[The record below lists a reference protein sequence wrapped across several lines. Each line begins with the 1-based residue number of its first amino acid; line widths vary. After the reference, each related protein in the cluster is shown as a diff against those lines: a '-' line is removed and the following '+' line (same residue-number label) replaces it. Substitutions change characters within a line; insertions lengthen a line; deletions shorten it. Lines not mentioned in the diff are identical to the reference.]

1 MFRGQDGSQGRK
13 RLAGPQL
20 QASRSVSSSLS
31 TVADRESYCFSCWAV
46 TERNCS
52 VLSLCYQK
60 LCLKKKN
67 QHRGGDWVL
76 RAHLSCCTP
85 SCDPGPP
92 NCPWRIK
99 VDSKTAK
106 PRALFQVGG
115 EGSFRSFNSRSGW
128 WKKRLE
134 RSGRLESPASAFSLS
149 ECKVP
154 LKLVGWHEFLSSLFL
169 FLFLSFFPY
178 LFSSFLSKGKPNR
191 SQDLCTASG
200 KNVLNVS
207 LTAHRSFQISSGW
220 DSST

>member
-1 MFRGQDGSQGRK
+1 MEKSFQLHCLQLVLLNYYTPTSWFEVNLFNVVFARTNHCYEGTCLLPPPDFALGLEEQVGERPMFRGQDGSQGRK

-92 NCPWRIK
+92 NCP
-99 VDSKTAK
+99 
-106 PRALFQVGG
+106 
-115 EGSFRSFNSRSGW
+115 
-128 WKKRLE
+128 
-134 RSGRLESPASAFSLS
+134 
-149 ECKVP
+149 
-154 LKLVGWHEFLSSLFL
+154 
-169 FLFLSFFPY
+169 
-178 LFSSFLSKGKPNR
+178 
-191 SQDLCTASG
+191 
-200 KNVLNVS
+200 
-207 LTAHRSFQISSGW
+207 
-220 DSST
+220 

>member
-1 MFRGQDGSQGRK
+1 MVPRGGSAWPGLSFKVSVQLTKHCCRQRK
-13 RLAGPQL
+13 LLFLLLGSNWKKL
-20 QASRSVSSSLS
+20 LSSQFVLPK
-31 TVADRESYCFSCWAV
+31 AV
-46 TERNCS
+46 F
-52 VLSLCYQK
+52 
-60 LCLKKKN
+60 KKKN